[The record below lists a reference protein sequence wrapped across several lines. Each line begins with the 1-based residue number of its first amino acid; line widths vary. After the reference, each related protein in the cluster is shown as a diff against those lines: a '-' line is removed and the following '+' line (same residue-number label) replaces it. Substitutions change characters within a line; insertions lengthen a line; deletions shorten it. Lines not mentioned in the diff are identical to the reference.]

1 MPSTRAVPDPAAPAA
16 RARRAVRI
24 VALMAAPVAAV
35 AIAWWLTRGPRAPA
49 DADGAGHD
57 HAAMAAPAGDAGPV
71 MLSADQARRIGVTF
85 AAVTAGVLPHDV
97 RTVGRVVADE
107 TRLHIV
113 SPRVDGW
120 AERLHADFTG
130 QLVRAG
136 APLLEL
142 YSPAVVSAQEELL
155 LARRLAADLTAGDAR
170 ALAEAESLVAS
181 ARRRLLW
188 WEVPEEE
195 IARIERTGEV
205 HRTVLLRVPVSGVVL
220 DKQVIA
226 GQRVMAGVPLY
237 RIADLST
244 VWIEGDVYEQD
255 LRALAVGQAAV
266 AEFDAYPGERWT
278 GRIAYVQP
286 TVAEETRTVRVRVTL
301 ANPGLRLKPGMF
313 ATLRLTGAGRP
324 ATLSVPRSAVLATGE
339 RSMVFVR
346 LDDGRL
352 APREVETGFR
362 TSDRV
367 EILRGLAVGDTV
379 VASATFLVD
388 AESNLGTALG
398 GMGDMPGMEIT
409 VPPTAAPAKAAPA
422 KAAPAPRTPPDHSH
436 EDS

>member
-1 MPSTRAVPDPAAPAA
+1 MPTTRPVHEPPAPP
-16 RARRAVRI
+16 ARRALRI
-24 VALMAAPVAAV
+24 AALVAAPLAAV
-35 AIAWWLTRGPRAPA
+35 TLAWWLTRGPQEPA
-49 DADGAGHD
+49 DTAAAGHD
-57 HAAMAAPAGDAGPV
+57 HSAMAAPTGDAGPV

-85 AAVTAGVLPHDV
+85 AVVTAGVLPHDI
-97 RTVGRVVADE
+97 RTVGRVVPDE
-107 TRLHIV
+107 TRLHIM
-113 SPRVDGW
+113 SSRVDGW

-130 QLVRAG
+130 QVVRAG

-142 YSPAVVSAQEELL
+142 YSPAVVRAQEELL
-155 LARRLAADLTAGDAR
+155 LARRLATDLSAGDAR
-170 ALAEAESLVAS
+170 ALAEAESLVES

-195 IARIERTGEV
+195 IARIERGGEV
-205 HRTVLLRVPVSGVVL
+205 HRTITLRVPVSGVVL

-226 GQRVMAGVPLY
+226 GQRVMAGEPLY

-255 LRALAVGQAAV
+255 LRALAVGQAAE
-266 AEFDAYPGERWT
+266 AEFDAFPGERWT

-286 TVAEETRTVRVRVTL
+286 TLAEETRTVRVRVTL

-313 ATLRLTGAGRP
+313 ATLRLTGAGRA

-339 RSMVFVR
+339 RSIVFVR
-346 LDDGRL
+346 LEDGSL
-352 APREVETGFR
+352 APREVQTGFR
-362 TSDRV
+362 TSDRIEV
-367 EILRGLAVGDTV
+367 LRGLSVGDTV

-388 AESNLGTALG
+388 AESNLSTALG

-409 VPPTAAPAKAAPA
+409 VPPAAVPPKS
-422 KAAPAPRTPPDHSH
+422 PAPRTPPDHDH
-436 EDS
+436 EES